1 MKSWSLTLHGPAGIL
16 SRVEAGESQ
25 FVIGTETAGDVF
37 TVAGEGVAL
46 RHAWVWIAEAG
57 IQVEGLAGDTLVN
70 GYVIH
75 ERVQVEY
82 PASVQVGELT
92 LVVEERS
99 TASMAS
105 MAVTIPQR
113 MPARAAANERS
124 APLRPRAHSR
134 GR

>member
-1 MKSWSLTLHGPAGIL
+1 
-16 SRVEAGESQ
+16 
-25 FVIGTETAGDVF
+25 
-37 TVAGEGVAL
+37 
-46 RHAWVWIAEAG
+46 VWIAEAG

-113 MPARAAANERS
+113 MPTRAAANERS
-124 APLRPRAHSR
+124 APATEAAFARALSDYKLVREIAR
-134 GR
+134 GGMGQIYFSEEAQLNRQVAVKVSSVSEGGEDARFSKEA